1 MPEVPEAYVQTQ
13 APELLQEVL
22 QPQGDRPQGG
32 RGAHRCH
39 PVQEVPEAQ
48 IQGIMITVN
57 EDIYFFKFIYIS
69 FELSI
74 HSLLNPDHLQ
84 IWLFPM

>member
-48 IQGIMITVN
+48 IQGIIITVN
-57 EDIYFFKFIYIS
+57 
-69 FELSI
+69 
-74 HSLLNPDHLQ
+74 
-84 IWLFPM
+84 